1 MGDIRNKIGL
11 GTVQFGMEYGISNQS
26 GQTPP
31 NEVSAILASF
41 RKKGG
46 NLIDTAIAY
55 GSSEIVLGNAGV
67 GEFSVISK
75 FMPPAR
81 WGTSVE
87 EQLAFSLERLKV
99 EKLYGYLAHRTDD
112 LILHPRQWEILKEC
126 KEKGLIDKAG
136 VSLSEPGQW
145 DKLKD
150 LGIYPDIIQVPYN
163 YFDRRFEPVMRECR
177 QAGGEIHTRSAF
189 LQGLFFREPDSLPGF
204 FDEIKQALA
213 EIQRN
218 RPRLHHSLLSF
229 VLRQPFTDY
238 VITGVETEEQ
248 LLDNY
253 SLSEEVSDL
262 PELTLEISEDILNPA
277 NWIINEGDSIIVQTF
292 DLSEKTIIITGGY
305 GHLGKAVTE
314 SLVYHGGTVFVLAR
328 SKEEYLTAFSEHL
341 ENGKGFLCSECDISD
356 TSSGKSA
363 FQKIADQSGDI
374 DVLSNNAFYL
384 TGQDP
389 VSMTDE

>member
-31 NEVSAILASF
+31 HEVSAILASF

-46 NLIDTAIAY
+46 ILIDTAIAY

-126 KEKGLIDKAG
+126 KQKGLIDKAG

-262 PELTLEISEDILNPA
+262 PELTLDISEDILNPA
-277 NWIINEGDSIIVQTF
+277 NWIIN
-292 DLSEKTIIITGGY
+292 
-305 GHLGKAVTE
+305 
-314 SLVYHGGTVFVLAR
+314 
-328 SKEEYLTAFSEHL
+328 
-341 ENGKGFLCSECDISD
+341 
-356 TSSGKSA
+356 
-363 FQKIADQSGDI
+363 
-374 DVLSNNAFYL
+374 
-384 TGQDP
+384 
-389 VSMTDE
+389 